1 MLGRVLIGRH
11 FTGRVLIGQ
20 YFSDAISL
28 VFIIHVLIGRH
39 FPRRVLIGH
48 HLLRRVL
55 IGHNLLRRVV
65 IGRGDVMTVLT
76 TFFFVDSTLPLRA
89 FLIKGATLPVLL
101 VFDHV
106 LTVGIFLLVVYA
118 IFFCD

>member
-1 MLGRVLIGRH
+1 MLGRVLIGH
-11 FTGRVLIGQ
+11 NFTGRVLIGQ

-28 VFIIHVLIGRH
+28 VFIIRVLIGRH

-48 HLLRRVL
+48 H
-55 IGHNLLRRVV
+55 LLRRVV

-76 TFFFVDSTLPLRA
+76 TFFFVDSTLPLRGL
-89 FLIKGATLPVLL
+89 FSFKGATLPVLL